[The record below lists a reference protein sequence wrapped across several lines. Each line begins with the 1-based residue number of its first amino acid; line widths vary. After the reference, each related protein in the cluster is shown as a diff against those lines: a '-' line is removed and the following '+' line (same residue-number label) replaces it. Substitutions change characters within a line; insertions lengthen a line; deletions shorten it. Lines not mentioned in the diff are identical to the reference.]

1 MSSDFPNRRSV
12 RLRGYDYAEAGAYFI
27 TICTTNR
34 APLFGHITDDRV
46 VLSPLGVLVAEE
58 WQRTPALRSN
68 IDIDAFVIMPDH
80 IHGILVVTERDP
92 RASVPPQSGEPG
104 RTARTI

>member
-34 APLFGHITDDRV
+34 APLFGHITDDRWYSAR
-46 VLSPLGVLVAEE
+46 LACLWP
-58 WQRTPALRSN
+58 RS
-68 IDIDAFVIMPDH
+68 
-80 IHGILVVTERDP
+80 G
-92 RASVPPQSGEPG
+92 SVPPRYG
-104 RTARTI
+104 RTSILTRL